1 MRSVGEMDTAMK
13 TRINKMK
20 SKTEGDFEKNQID
33 APAMAIMK
41 VGDSAM

>member
-1 MRSVGEMDTAMK
+1 MSVGEMDTEIK

-20 SKTEGDFEKNQID
+20 SKIEADFEKNQID
-33 APAMAIMK
+33 APAMAMMK